1 MVGKLQ
7 EPVKDEEREHPIAGV
22 WRPALREIVKA
33 LVHGDYTL
41 AKGIQSVAPLSVDS
55 ADRIQKYIA
64 AYGETL
70 AELPDETWTTSCS
83 QWMGTH
89 WELLVDLWTLE
100 SGRSDMVLDA
110 RVFEAEDGFRIEIHA
125 VYVP

>member
-1 MVGKLQ
+1 MQVQ
-7 EPVKDEEREHPIAGV
+7 EPIKDEDAEYPIASA
-22 WRPALREIVKA
+22 WRPTLREIVKA
-33 LVHGDYTL
+33 FAQGDYAL
-41 AKGIQSVAPLSVDS
+41 AKEIQSVAPVPADSVDKI
-55 ADRIQKYIA
+55 RKYIA

-70 AELPDETWTTSCS
+70 TELPDETWMTSVS

-89 WELLVDLWTLE
+89 WELLLDLWTVE

-110 RVFEAEDGFRIEIHA
+110 RVFEVESGFRIEIHA